1 MSGRGTDQAPSGA
14 NASRPG
20 NALLITVVALLGAGT
35 FVLLFAGMFTRF
47 VGVPDEP
54 PIFLLVTQMTTGV
67 IALSFAM
74 SIGLVVV
81 QSPSARIAGATGRRP
96 VRLIVIAGITSLI
109 TVVHVVSSVVAGV
122 APLVVAGTL
131 LGILGVTT
139 ASWIL
144 GARAGATLD
153 ERERARAESGL
164 PDSPDLGWTPE
175 VIRRRIR
182 VVVVTFVVA
191 LAVSSVLAVV
201 LALTDDDGPTETWTF
216 VVQLSFTAAAIACIA
231 VAFPAQL
238 SVSPIVRGLDMADRK
253 AINRRVT
260 GKADTLSPDLEWRAA
275 RVAAVMRV
283 SQPFLL
289 AQTAL
294 IFVGIFVPTIA
305 RGGLDTFLLVLLVVV
320 AVFLVAMLPLIVR
333 QQRFV
338 KRFAEQTRD
347 LARSGGPVEE
357 QEDAATRSP
366 SDA

>member
-1 MSGRGTDQAPSGA
+1 MSGRGTDQGSSGA
-14 NASRPG
+14 RAPRG
-20 NALLITVVALLGAGT
+20 GTALLITVLALLALGT

-54 PIFLLVTQMTTGV
+54 PIYLLVTQMVAGV
-67 IALSFAM
+67 VALSFAM

-81 QSPSARIAGATGRRP
+81 QSPSSRITGSAGRRP
-96 VRLIVIAGITSLI
+96 VRLMVIVGITALV
-109 TVVHVVSSVVAGV
+109 TAAHVVFAVAAGV

-175 VIRRRIR
+175 VIRRKVR

-191 LAVSSVLAVV
+191 LAASSILAVV
-201 LALTDDDGPTETWTF
+201 LALTGDDGPAETWTSI
-216 VVQLSFTAAAIACIA
+216 VQLSFTAAAIACIA

-238 SVSPIVRGLDMADRK
+238 AASPIVRGLDMADRK

-260 GKADTLSPDLEWRAA
+260 GKADALTPDLEWRAA

-283 SQPFLL
+283 SQPFLM
-289 AQTAL
+289 AQTVL
-294 IFVGIFVPTIA
+294 IFVGIFVPTIV
-305 RGGLDTFLLVLLVVV
+305 RGGLDTFLLVLLVAV
-320 AVFLVAMLPLIVR
+320 AVVLVAMLPLIIR
-333 QQRFV
+333 QQRSV
-338 KRFAEQTRD
+338 KRFAEQTRE
-347 LARSGGPVEE
+347 LARSGGPVEG
-357 QEDAATRSP
+357 QEGAATRSP

>member
-1 MSGRGTDQAPSGA
+1 MSGRGTDQASSGA

-131 LGILGVTT
+131 LGVLGVAT

-175 VIRRRIR
+175 VIRRKIR

-238 SVSPIVRGLDMADRK
+238 AVSPIVRGLDMADRK

-260 GKADTLSPDLEWRAA
+260 GKADALAPDLEWRAA

-294 IFVGIFVPTIA
+294 IFVGIIVPTIV
-305 RGGLDTFLLVLLVVV
+305 RGAFDTWLLVLLVVLT
-320 AVFLVAMLPLIVR
+320 VFFIGMIPLIVR
-333 QQRFV
+333 QHRAL
-338 KRFAEQTRD
+338 KRFATETRD

-357 QEDAATRSP
+357 PAVETTHSSPDA
-366 SDA
+366 